1 MCKQVWLTC
10 LRIIHNSE
18 PPFLLFPQNVMFP
31 LVWLTTVVVLPNNL
45 LVLFGSSWT
54 YFIHVCIC
62 FHTTTLRQERRARV
76 HVFTIYM
83 STSTCIYYL
92 HVNEYMYLLFTCQR
106 VHVFTIYMS
115 TSTRIYYLHV
125 NEYVYLLSIYTTL
138 FVNRQIILFWNK
150 SIAQS
155 FA

>member
-1 MCKQVWLTC
+1 M
-10 LRIIHNSE
+10 
-18 PPFLLFPQNVMFP
+18 
-31 LVWLTTVVVLPNNL
+31 
-45 LVLFGSSWT
+45 
-54 YFIHVCIC
+54 CIC

-83 STSTCIYYL
+83 STSTCIYYRHVNEYVYLLSTCQRVHVFTIYMSTSTCIYYL
-92 HVNEYMYLLFTCQR
+92 HVNEYMYLLYTCQR

-138 FVNRQIILFWNK
+138 FVNRQIILF
-150 SIAQS
+150 
-155 FA
+155 